1 MLQGKSPKKRKTED
15 VFERSKKVKS
25 EISPIKAKKPI
36 RLKKTIHPRKKLQP
50 NQNMVMFS
58 KSLIIDIFSYYL
70 VYRSL
75 KMTPLTIRYPQK
87 EKAGMESTM
96 MTCTP
101 ERVCKQ
107 IDMKY
112 LNSFTFN
119 IFQKTLR
126 SRQVRY
132 RRFGSCRRTSCSAS
146 WTRGPTSSAA
156 TATSGGCSRT

>member
-25 EISPIKAKKPI
+25 EVSPIKAKKPI

-75 KMTPLTIRYPQK
+75 KMTPLTIRYLQK

-107 IDMKY
+107 INVKSHNFLFY
-112 LNSFTFN
+112 
-119 IFQKTLR
+119 
-126 SRQVRY
+126 
-132 RRFGSCRRTSCSAS
+132 
-146 WTRGPTSSAA
+146 
-156 TATSGGCSRT
+156 

>member
-25 EISPIKAKKPI
+25 EVSPIKAKKPI

-107 IDMKY
+107 IDI
-112 LNSFTFN
+112 SFSFN

-132 RRFGSCRRTSCSAS
+132 RRSGSCRRTSCSAS
-146 WTRGPTSSAA
+146 WTRAPTSSAA